1 MNVTVATSLSD
12 DPVYHEFIFTTRKK
26 GHVYVCLIQTQAN
39 QVPFISSLEATIVDE
54 KAYRLM
60 TKDTALYLQSR
71 INYGANLTDPDH
83 FAHHVDPYSRIW
95 TPEQVPGYLNIDHG
109 LGPMIWEVVENFPP
123 NVVLD
128 SAIVGTNASK
138 SIFLPINF
146 RERYQVSAYF
156 VLYFDVSNVHQ
167 FVEETT
173 TLDIFIDGQLVN
185 VTQLPNTPR
194 NEGQAVVS
202 ICPVNVTGG
211 MANLTISPAEGITSP
226 AFLNGLEVYSLMGIS
241 KAAQST
247 DLFAFQTLFGLV
259 LFFLCVVL

>member
-1 MNVTVATSLSD
+1 
-12 DPVYHEFIFTTRKK
+12 
-26 GHVYVCLIQTQAN
+26 
-39 QVPFISSLEATIVDE
+39 
-54 KAYRLM
+54 M
-60 TKDTALYLQSR
+60 T
-71 INYGANLTDPDH
+71 
-83 FAHHVDPYSRIW
+83 
-95 TPEQVPGYLNIDHG
+95 
-109 LGPMIWEVVENFPP
+109 WEGVENFPP
-123 NVVLD
+123 TVVLD
-128 SAIVGTNASK
+128 SAIVGSNASK

-146 RERYQVSAYF
+146 RERYQVSDYF

-185 VTQLPNTPR
+185 ITQIPNTPS

-202 ICPVNVTGG
+202 TCPVNVTGG

-247 DLFAFQTLFGLV
+247 DLFAFQTFFGLV

>member
-1 MNVTVATSLSD
+1 MYIYIFKYLPLLDFSYSSTKWDTQGSLCPPCWSVQQNLDAGTSPRLSQHWSWSWSND
-12 DPVYHEFIFTTRKK
+12 MGRGRK
-26 GHVYVCLIQTQAN
+26 
-39 QVPFISSLEATIVDE
+39 
-54 KAYRLM
+54 
-60 TKDTALYLQSR
+60 
-71 INYGANLTDPDH
+71 
-83 FAHHVDPYSRIW
+83 
-95 TPEQVPGYLNIDHG
+95 
-109 LGPMIWEVVENFPP
+109 FPP
-123 NVVLD
+123 TVVLD

-173 TLDIFIDGQLVN
+173 TLGIFIDGQLVN
-185 VTQLPNTPR
+185 YITQIRNTPS

-226 AFLNGLEVYSLMGIS
+226 AFLNVLEVYSLMGIS

-247 DLFAFQTLFGLV
+247 NLFAFQTFFGLV
-259 LFFLCVVL
+259 LFFLCVVLWIWIPNLKKVIFLLQHLFHFEFLLLKMNVETL